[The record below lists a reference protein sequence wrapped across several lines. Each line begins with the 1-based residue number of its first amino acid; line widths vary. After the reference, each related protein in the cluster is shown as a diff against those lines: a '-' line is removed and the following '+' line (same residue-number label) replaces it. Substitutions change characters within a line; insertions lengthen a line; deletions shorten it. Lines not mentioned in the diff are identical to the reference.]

1 MNVPLNA
8 LGSRHVV
15 TATPEL
21 SVLDAARR
29 MAEKD
34 VGCLVVVAGE
44 RPVGVVTDRDLVLRA
59 IARGL
64 DPTRARVEEVM
75 SAPCVTVP
83 DDVDPVEAASLMR
96 AHRVRRLPI
105 VARATS
111 RLVGIVTLDDLV
123 HRFGRASGEVA
134 EVVLSLPAD
143 VMGG

>member
-15 TATPEL
+15 TATPETT
-21 SVLDAARR
+21 VLDAAKR
-29 MAEKD
+29 MTEKD
-34 VGCLVVVAGE
+34 VGCLVVVRGD
-44 RPVGVVTDRDLVLRA
+44 RPVGIVTDRDLVLRA
-59 IARGL
+59 LARGL
-64 DPTRARVEEVM
+64 DPVKTHVLEVM

-83 DDVDPVEAASLMR
+83 EDVDPVEAASLMR
-96 AHRVRRLPI
+96 AHRVRRLP
-105 VARATS
+105 VVGRTS
-111 RLVGIVTLDDLV
+111 ASLVGIVTLDDLV